1 MKQIFR
7 WAQIAITQQ
16 VIYWIMNI
24 FNHYRLTAIDLSR
37 QIELKSLDLK
47 QQINF
52 IGKLEEDN
60 RAAMFFITEKS
71 EETIFNFPQ
80 NAVSIIKN
88 GDTKNHKLVK

>member
-1 MKQIFR
+1 
-7 WAQIAITQQ
+7 
-16 VIYWIMNI
+16 MNI

-37 QIELKSLDLK
+37 QIELKNLDLK

-71 EETIFNFPQ
+71 EEAIFNFPQ

-88 GDTKNHKLVK
+88 GDTKNHKLVKWFKKWKI